1 MSNSKTSQSILNK
14 YAKPHL
20 MVAMAK
26 AGGVATVRLPMKMV
40 EELYDTSVKFAGLL
54 ETLEVLMDKQ
64 TMKRLKTGEREYA
77 SKKYVV
83 AKGSAQIRKPLS
95 S

>member
-1 MSNSKTSQSILNK
+1 
-14 YAKPHL
+14 
-20 MVAMAK
+20 MAK

-54 ETLEVLMDKQ
+54 EALEVLMDKQ
-64 TMKRLKTGEREYA
+64 TMKRIKAGEKAYA
-77 SKKYVV
+77 SKRYVV
-83 AKGSAQIRKPLS
+83 AKDTSQIRKALS